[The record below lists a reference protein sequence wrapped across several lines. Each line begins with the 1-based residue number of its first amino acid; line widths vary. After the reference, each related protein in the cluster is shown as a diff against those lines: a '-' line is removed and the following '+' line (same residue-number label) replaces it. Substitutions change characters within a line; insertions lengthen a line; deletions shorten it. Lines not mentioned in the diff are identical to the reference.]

1 MAMDFDC
8 KWSPM
13 TTSQAFWQ
21 EMSGDRDIM
30 RTGIAER
37 VQAGRSPPL
46 RRRRTREYIPNS
58 RSTQRQ
64 GYLDQNLHES
74 SLFSDELTYGTR
86 DASGRL
92 YPDENMTNFTRSSSE
107 NQHHLQDILRVMP
120 ENSHLSERYQ
130 ILKAENKILR
140 ERLQNALQREMKA
153 LKTFKR
159 LAKEN
164 RQLKLNLRKYER
176 TLLGFYDDDTD
187 SDHSEHPKDPDF
199 GANLTQEDSTVLH
212 GEDLCNG
219 QESPERDCNQTP
231 QPLKE
236 TKSTSTS
243 TEDIIL
249 TGKEDKCTSTDDLE
263 IFGLKTESAES
274 SDTENNDDKVP
285 ECAGPE
291 YHATSLIEASNN
303 ACARREYPAPNLTDA
318 TKVQFL
324 QSQLLAMR
332 TQSVQERRKFS
343 DTRRYWTDP
352 VIANNL
358 GVKELKRA
366 SSSPSLLDGCG
377 ENTTEKKNLHRKDA
391 ASIPKRRVSDGNNPF
406 SYDFIPRSRP
416 SSFNDGELSTVP
428 EVTISQDEE
437 CNDSEDSSRSPS
449 PNSRHS
455 QDDLASSS
463 SSPVPSPISVESPAS
478 QRSPRASPF
487 ILDVDSVISERHQKL
502 LAEAPASPSP
512 QPSPAGSPQTKR
524 KLAHTVS
531 LPQTSVHHYLGM
543 QGQSKDTVDK
553 NGPPLTRR
561 SRRKSIDDD
570 EIYVKKNR
578 QTSVSLK
585 FEGDIERENAES
597 LAADIAEFLNSR
609 KKRSRADT
617 MPSPRTSREEELKGE
632 NQSADEDNAVFT
644 PARSTRARRG
654 SAVVSMPGDHYQ
666 MDLHVLNV
674 TGEGIGKTLSVI
686 REKKELSGSSTS
698 LNSIDPDKK
707 SRWSILRRNKKML
720 LLKDKQPRQGEDFKE
735 SLARMRD
742 NPKAIVT
749 HELTEFKN
757 SHWTQLMGQSTE
769 NCPRR
774 PRSDGI
780 RALSDHE
787 TKRREA
793 VWELFHSEVI
803 YLMSHLLVL
812 KEVFLEPLKEIQQM
826 AHLQHVDVNKIFC
839 NVQDLC
845 EVSTRFA
852 KNLLRVFQSEQP
864 TQFGSTAS
872 VVSAFTEFSR
882 KVHPQYQRYCL
893 NYSKALSYLDSLK
906 KDEDFQEFI
915 KWCESD
921 SRCNRLQITD
931 LLVAPLQHL
940 TKYPLLLKNIRKR
953 TAEGDEQHGSL
964 SSIIKA
970 VELSIQELEG
980 KVKSRAN
987 YERLQELQSS
997 LVWPSITELDP
1008 KTYVPEFLRGILS
1021 KQPCE
1026 SLLASPKRQ
1035 LLYEGPLMLIENAK
1049 VDVYAFL
1056 FDDMLLLT
1064 RFRKLPLKVNKKLNL
1079 AGMTDSPPPTPPVV
1093 RRSMSGAQYTV
1104 YKQPIPLDRF
1114 IIIDAEATHAGSTL
1128 KNSFIII
1135 HYSRFKQT
1143 VGLYTLQAPSQN
1155 LKETWTSTLKAAQSK
1170 WSEAVALELAAET
1183 EKMSAFQTISEKEV
1197 EQETEPKS
1205 PDDTTLSQTQMLS
1218 YYKPIESQC

>member
-1 MAMDFDC
+1 
-8 KWSPM
+8 
-13 TTSQAFWQ
+13 
-21 EMSGDRDIM
+21 MSFDRDM
-30 RTGIAER
+30 ARTGIAER

-58 RSTQRQ
+58 RTTLRQ
-64 GYLDQNLHES
+64 GYLDQDLHDN
-74 SLFSDELTYGTR
+74 SLLSDELTYGIPGNG
-86 DASGRL
+86 GRP
-92 YPDENMTNFTRSSSE
+92 YTDENMNSVSRSSSG
-107 NQHHLQDILRVMP
+107 NQPHLQDILRVMP
-120 ENSHLSERYQ
+120 ENSHLNERYQ

-176 TLLGFYDDDTD
+176 TLLGFYDDESD
-187 SDHSEHPKDPDF
+187 SDRSEHLKDLSDHLPQSSRSPTPKY
-199 GANLTQEDSTVLH
+199 E
-212 GEDLCNG
+212 LCNG
-219 QESPERDCNQTP
+219 EETVERDCNQTQSISP
-231 QPLKE
+231 VKI
-236 TKSTSTS
+236 TKSISTS
-243 TEDIIL
+243 TEDMVCAIK
-249 TGKEDKCTSTDDLE
+249 KEDKSTSTDDLE
-263 IFGLKTESAES
+263 IFQDKTASVES
-274 SDTENNDDKVP
+274 SDTENNDKSAEFEFHSTNLSD
-285 ECAGPE
+285 ESDNICAGPE
-291 YHATSLIEASNN
+291 YQDT
-303 ACARREYPAPNLTDA
+303 NLTDA
-318 TKVQFL
+318 RKVQFL
-324 QSQLLAMR
+324 QSQLLAIQ

-343 DTRRYWTDP
+343 ETRRYWTDP
-352 VIANNL
+352 VTANNL
-358 GVKELKRA
+358 GLNELQRA

-377 ENTTEKKNLHRKDA
+377 ESTAQNKNPNRKDA
-391 ASIPKRRVSDGNNPF
+391 ASIPKRRVSDGNKPL
-406 SYDFIPRSRP
+406 SSEIMIRSRP
-416 SSFNDGELSTVP
+416 SSFHDAELSTVP
-428 EVTISQDEE
+428 EVTISPYEE
-437 CNDSEDSSRSPS
+437 NIASEDSSRSPS
-449 PNSRHS
+449 PSSRHS

-463 SSPVPSPISVESPAS
+463 SSPTPSQTNEEGLAS
-478 QRSPRASPF
+478 QRSPWSSSLTLEEDAAIRESHQR
-487 ILDVDSVISERHQKL
+487 ILSEVQ
-502 LAEAPASPSP
+502 AAPSP
-512 QPSPAGSPQTKR
+512 RPSPEGSPQLTRR

-531 LPQTSVHHYLGM
+531 LPVESFGRYLSTMGIHA
-543 QGQSKDTVDK
+543 QSKDIVENKDVK
-553 NGPPLTRR
+553 KPNRL
-561 SRRKSIDDD
+561 RRKSIDDD
-570 EIYVKKNR
+570 EIYVKKHR

-597 LAADIAEFLNSR
+597 LAADIAEFLNNR
-609 KKRSRADT
+609 TKRSRAGT
-617 MPSPRTSREEELKGE
+617 MPSARTIDENPKEETMANE
-632 NQSADEDNAVFT
+632 EDDSVFT
-644 PARSTRARRG
+644 PARTLRQRRG

-666 MDLHVLNV
+666 MDLHVLSV
-674 TGEGIGKTLSVI
+674 QGERMEGKQLSVI

-698 LNSIDPDKK
+698 LNSIDPEKR

-720 LLKDKQPRQGEDFKE
+720 LLKEKARQGEDFKE
-735 SLARMRD
+735 SLARIRET
-742 NPKAIVT
+742 PKAIAK
-749 HELTEFKN
+749 HELSEFKN
-757 SHWTQLMGQSTE
+757 SHWTLLMGQSLE
-769 NCPRR
+769 RSSRR
-774 PRSDGI
+774 PRSETT
-780 RALSDHE
+780 LSDHE

-793 VWELFHSEVI
+793 VWELFHSEVV

-826 AHLQHVDVNKIFC
+826 GHLQHVDGNKIFC
-839 NVQDLC
+839 NLEELC

-852 KNLLRVFQSEQP
+852 KNLLQVFQSEQP

-906 KDEDFQEFI
+906 KDEDFQEFM
-915 KWCESD
+915 KWCESHA
-921 SRCNRLQITD
+921 RCNRLQITD

-953 TAEGDEQHGSL
+953 TAEGDEQHSSL

-987 YERLQELQSS
+987 YERLQELQST

-1008 KTYVPEFLRGILS
+1008 KTYVPEFLRGILT

-1035 LLYEGPLMLIENAK
+1035 LLHEGPLTLLENAK

-1064 RFRKLPLKVNKKLNL
+1064 RFRKLPPKMNKKLNL
-1079 AGMTDSPPPTPPVV
+1079 AGMTESPPPTPPVV

-1114 IIIDAEATHAGSTL
+1114 IIIDAEATHAGGTL

-1155 LKETWTSTLKAAQSK
+1155 LKETWTSTLKAAQSR

-1183 EKMSAFQTISEKEV
+1183 EKMSALQNANEGEI
-1197 EQETEPKS
+1197 EQDSGPKS
-1205 PDDTTLSQTQMLS
+1205 PDDTVMSQTQMLS
-1218 YYKPIESQC
+1218 YYKPIESKC

>member
-1 MAMDFDC
+1 MGFI
-8 KWSPM
+8 
-13 TTSQAFWQ
+13 
-21 EMSGDRDIM
+21 G
-30 RTGIAER
+30 GIFTATIR
-37 VQAGRSPPL
+37 VV
-46 RRRRTREYIPNS
+46 N
-58 RSTQRQ
+58 
-64 GYLDQNLHES
+64 
-74 SLFSDELTYGTR
+74 
-86 DASGRL
+86 
-92 YPDENMTNFTRSSSE
+92 
-107 NQHHLQDILRVMP
+107 
-120 ENSHLSERYQ
+120 
-130 ILKAENKILR
+130 
-140 ERLQNALQREMKA
+140 
-153 LKTFKR
+153 
-159 LAKEN
+159 
-164 RQLKLNLRKYER
+164 
-176 TLLGFYDDDTD
+176 
-187 SDHSEHPKDPDF
+187 
-199 GANLTQEDSTVLH
+199 
-212 GEDLCNG
+212 
-219 QESPERDCNQTP
+219 
-231 QPLKE
+231 
-236 TKSTSTS
+236 
-243 TEDIIL
+243 
-249 TGKEDKCTSTDDLE
+249 
-263 IFGLKTESAES
+263 
-274 SDTENNDDKVP
+274 
-285 ECAGPE
+285 
-291 YHATSLIEASNN
+291 
-303 ACARREYPAPNLTDA
+303 
-318 TKVQFL
+318 
-324 QSQLLAMR
+324 
-332 TQSVQERRKFS
+332 
-343 DTRRYWTDP
+343 
-352 VIANNL
+352 NNL
-358 GVKELKRA
+358 QF
-366 SSSPSLLDGCG
+366 C
-377 ENTTEKKNLHRKDA
+377 
-391 ASIPKRRVSDGNNPF
+391 
-406 SYDFIPRSRP
+406 
-416 SSFNDGELSTVP
+416 
-428 EVTISQDEE
+428 
-437 CNDSEDSSRSPS
+437 
-449 PNSRHS
+449 
-455 QDDLASSS
+455 
-463 SSPVPSPISVESPAS
+463 
-478 QRSPRASPF
+478 
-487 ILDVDSVISERHQKL
+487 
-502 LAEAPASPSP
+502 
-512 QPSPAGSPQTKR
+512 
-524 KLAHTVS
+524 
-531 LPQTSVHHYLGM
+531 
-543 QGQSKDTVDK
+543 
-553 NGPPLTRR
+553 
-561 SRRKSIDDD
+561 
-570 EIYVKKNR
+570 
-578 QTSVSLK
+578 
-585 FEGDIERENAES
+585 
-597 LAADIAEFLNSR
+597 
-609 KKRSRADT
+609 
-617 MPSPRTSREEELKGE
+617 
-632 NQSADEDNAVFT
+632 
-644 PARSTRARRG
+644 
-654 SAVVSMPGDHYQ
+654 
-666 MDLHVLNV
+666 
-674 TGEGIGKTLSVI
+674 GKTLSVI
-686 REKKELSGSSTS
+686 REKKELSGSSAS
-698 LNSIDPDKK
+698 LNSIVSDPDKK

-749 HELTEFKN
+749 HELAEFKN
-757 SHWTQLMGQSTE
+757 SHWTQLMGQSIE

-826 AHLQHVDVNKIFC
+826 GHLQHVDVNKIFC

-940 TKYPLLLKNIRKR
+940 TKYPLLLKNISKR
-953 TAEGDEQHGSL
+953 TSEGDEQHRSL

-1008 KTYVPEFLRGILS
+1008 KTYVPEFLRGILL

-1064 RFRKLPLKVNKKLNL
+1064 RSRKFPLKVNKKLNL
-1079 AGMTDSPPPTPPVV
+1079 AGMTDSPPPTPPMV
-1093 RRSMSGAQYTV
+1093 RRSLSGAQYTV

-1128 KNSFIII
+1128 KNSFVII

-1155 LKETWTSTLKAAQSK
+1155 LKETWTSTLKAAQGK

-1183 EKMSAFQTISEKEV
+1183 EKMSSFQTNNEKVV

-1205 PDDTTLSQTQMLS
+1205 PDDTTLSQTEMLS

>member
-1 MAMDFDC
+1 M
-8 KWSPM
+8 PM
-13 TTSQAFWQ
+13 LVSEATQVFWE
-21 EMSGDRDIM
+21 EMSFDRDM
-30 RTGIAER
+30 ARTGIAER

-58 RSTQRQ
+58 RTTLRQ
-64 GYLDQNLHES
+64 GYLDQDLHDN
-74 SLFSDELTYGTR
+74 SLLSDELTYGIPGNG
-86 DASGRL
+86 GRP
-92 YPDENMTNFTRSSSE
+92 YTDENMNSVSRSSSG
-107 NQHHLQDILRVMP
+107 NQPHLQDILRVMP
-120 ENSHLSERYQ
+120 ENSHLNERYQ

-176 TLLGFYDDDTD
+176 TLLGFYDDESD
-187 SDHSEHPKDPDF
+187 SDRSEHLKDLSDHLPQSSRSPTPKY
-199 GANLTQEDSTVLH
+199 E
-212 GEDLCNG
+212 LCNG
-219 QESPERDCNQTP
+219 EETVERDCNQTQSISP
-231 QPLKE
+231 VKI
-236 TKSTSTS
+236 TKSISTS
-243 TEDIIL
+243 TEDMVCAIK
-249 TGKEDKCTSTDDLE
+249 KEDKSTSTDDLE
-263 IFGLKTESAES
+263 IFQDKTASVES
-274 SDTENNDDKVP
+274 SDTENNDKSAEFEFHSTNLSD
-285 ECAGPE
+285 ESDNICAGPE
-291 YHATSLIEASNN
+291 YQDT
-303 ACARREYPAPNLTDA
+303 NLTDA
-318 TKVQFL
+318 RKVQFL
-324 QSQLLAMR
+324 QSQLLAIQ

-343 DTRRYWTDP
+343 ETRRYWTDP
-352 VIANNL
+352 VTANNL
-358 GVKELKRA
+358 GLNELQRA

-377 ENTTEKKNLHRKDA
+377 ESTAQNKNPNRKDA
-391 ASIPKRRVSDGNNPF
+391 ASIPKRRVSDGNKPL
-406 SYDFIPRSRP
+406 SSEIMIRSRP
-416 SSFNDGELSTVP
+416 SSFHDAELSTVP
-428 EVTISQDEE
+428 EVTISPYEE
-437 CNDSEDSSRSPS
+437 NIASEDSSRSPS
-449 PNSRHS
+449 PSSRHS

-463 SSPVPSPISVESPAS
+463 SSPTPSQTNEEGLAS
-478 QRSPRASPF
+478 QRSPWSSSLTLEEDAAIRESHQR
-487 ILDVDSVISERHQKL
+487 ILSEVQ
-502 LAEAPASPSP
+502 AAPSP
-512 QPSPAGSPQTKR
+512 RPSPEGSPQLTRR

-531 LPQTSVHHYLGM
+531 LPVESFGRYLSTMGIHA
-543 QGQSKDTVDK
+543 QSKDIVENKDVK
-553 NGPPLTRR
+553 KPNRL
-561 SRRKSIDDD
+561 RRKSIDDD
-570 EIYVKKNR
+570 EIYVKKHR

-597 LAADIAEFLNSR
+597 LAADIAEFLNNR
-609 KKRSRADT
+609 TKRSRAGT
-617 MPSPRTSREEELKGE
+617 MPSARTIDENPKEETMANE
-632 NQSADEDNAVFT
+632 EDDSVFT
-644 PARSTRARRG
+644 PARTLRQRRG

-666 MDLHVLNV
+666 MDLHVLSV
-674 TGEGIGKTLSVI
+674 QGERMEGKQLSVI

-698 LNSIDPDKK
+698 LNSIDPEKR

-720 LLKDKQPRQGEDFKE
+720 LLKEKARQGEDFKE
-735 SLARMRD
+735 SLARIRET
-742 NPKAIVT
+742 PKAIVK
-749 HELTEFKN
+749 HELSEFKN
-757 SHWTQLMGQSTE
+757 SHWTLLMGQSLE
-769 NCPRR
+769 RSSRR
-774 PRSDGI
+774 PRSETT
-780 RALSDHE
+780 LSDHE

-793 VWELFHSEVI
+793 VWELFHSEVV

-826 AHLQHVDVNKIFC
+826 GHLQHVDGNKIFC
-839 NVQDLC
+839 NLEELC

-852 KNLLRVFQSEQP
+852 KNLLQVFQSEQP

-906 KDEDFQEFI
+906 KDEDFQEFM
-915 KWCESD
+915 KWCESHA
-921 SRCNRLQITD
+921 RCNRLQITD

-953 TAEGDEQHGSL
+953 TAEGDEQHSSL

-987 YERLQELQSS
+987 YERLQELQST

-1008 KTYVPEFLRGILS
+1008 KTYVPEFLRGILT

-1035 LLYEGPLMLIENAK
+1035 LLHEGPLTLLENAK

-1064 RFRKLPLKVNKKLNL
+1064 RFRKLPPKMNKKLNL
-1079 AGMTDSPPPTPPVV
+1079 AGMTESPPPTPPVV

-1114 IIIDAEATHAGSTL
+1114 IIIDAEATHAGGTL

-1155 LKETWTSTLKAAQSK
+1155 LKETWTSTLKAAQSR

-1183 EKMSAFQTISEKEV
+1183 EKMSALQNANEGEI
-1197 EQETEPKS
+1197 EQDSGPKS
-1205 PDDTTLSQTQMLS
+1205 PDDTVMSQTQMLS
-1218 YYKPIESQC
+1218 YYKPIESKC

>member
-1 MAMDFDC
+1 M
-8 KWSPM
+8 PM
-13 TTSQAFWQ
+13 LVSEATQVFWE
-21 EMSGDRDIM
+21 EMSFDRDM
-30 RTGIAER
+30 ARTGIAER

-58 RSTQRQ
+58 RTTLRQ
-64 GYLDQNLHES
+64 GYLDQDLHDN
-74 SLFSDELTYGTR
+74 SLLSDELTYGIPGNG
-86 DASGRL
+86 GRP
-92 YPDENMTNFTRSSSE
+92 YTDENMNSVSRSSSG
-107 NQHHLQDILRVMP
+107 NQPHLQDILRVMP
-120 ENSHLSERYQ
+120 ENSHLNERYQ

-176 TLLGFYDDDTD
+176 TLLGFYDDESD
-187 SDHSEHPKDPDF
+187 SDRSEHLKDLSDHLPQSSRSPTPKY
-199 GANLTQEDSTVLH
+199 E
-212 GEDLCNG
+212 LCNG
-219 QESPERDCNQTP
+219 EETVERDCNQTQSISP
-231 QPLKE
+231 VKI
-236 TKSTSTS
+236 TKSISTS
-243 TEDIIL
+243 TEDMVCAIK
-249 TGKEDKCTSTDDLE
+249 KEDKSTSTDDLE
-263 IFGLKTESAES
+263 IFQDKTASVES
-274 SDTENNDDKVP
+274 SDTENNDKSAEFEFHSTNLSD
-285 ECAGPE
+285 ESDNICAGPE
-291 YHATSLIEASNN
+291 YQDT
-303 ACARREYPAPNLTDA
+303 NLTDA
-318 TKVQFL
+318 RKVQFL
-324 QSQLLAMR
+324 QSQLLAIQ

-343 DTRRYWTDP
+343 ETRRYWTDP
-352 VIANNL
+352 VTANNL
-358 GVKELKRA
+358 GLNELQRA

-377 ENTTEKKNLHRKDA
+377 ESTAKNKNPNRKDA
-391 ASIPKRRVSDGNNPF
+391 ASIPKRRVSDGNKPL
-406 SYDFIPRSRP
+406 SSEIMIRSRP
-416 SSFNDGELSTVP
+416 SSFHDAELSTVP
-428 EVTISQDEE
+428 EVTISPYEE
-437 CNDSEDSSRSPS
+437 NIASEDSSRSPS
-449 PNSRHS
+449 PSSRHS

-463 SSPVPSPISVESPAS
+463 SSPTPSQTNEEGLAS
-478 QRSPRASPF
+478 QRSPWSSSLTLEEDAAIRESHQR
-487 ILDVDSVISERHQKL
+487 ILSEVQ
-502 LAEAPASPSP
+502 AAPSP
-512 QPSPAGSPQTKR
+512 RPSPEGSPQLTRR

-531 LPQTSVHHYLGM
+531 LPVESFGRYLSTMGIHA
-543 QGQSKDTVDK
+543 QSKDIVENKDVK
-553 NGPPLTRR
+553 KPNRL
-561 SRRKSIDDD
+561 RRKSIDDD
-570 EIYVKKNR
+570 EIYVKKHR

-597 LAADIAEFLNSR
+597 LAADIAEFLNNR
-609 KKRSRADT
+609 TKRSRAGT
-617 MPSPRTSREEELKGE
+617 MPSARTIDENPKEETMANE
-632 NQSADEDNAVFT
+632 EDDSVFT
-644 PARSTRARRG
+644 PARTLRQRRG

-666 MDLHVLNV
+666 MDLHVLSV
-674 TGEGIGKTLSVI
+674 QGERMEGKQLSVI

-698 LNSIDPDKK
+698 LNSIDPEKR

-720 LLKDKQPRQGEDFKE
+720 LLKEKARQGEDFKE
-735 SLARMRD
+735 SLARIRET
-742 NPKAIVT
+742 PKAIVK
-749 HELTEFKN
+749 HELSEFKN
-757 SHWTQLMGQSTE
+757 SHWTLLMGQSLE
-769 NCPRR
+769 RSSRR
-774 PRSDGI
+774 PRSETT
-780 RALSDHE
+780 LSDHE

-793 VWELFHSEVI
+793 VWELFHSEVV

-826 AHLQHVDVNKIFC
+826 GHLQHVDGNKIFC
-839 NVQDLC
+839 NLEELC

-852 KNLLRVFQSEQP
+852 KNLLQVFQSEQP

-906 KDEDFQEFI
+906 KDEDFQEFM
-915 KWCESD
+915 KWCESHA
-921 SRCNRLQITD
+921 RCNRLQITD

-953 TAEGDEQHGSL
+953 TAEGDEQHSSL

-987 YERLQELQSS
+987 YERLQELQST

-1008 KTYVPEFLRGILS
+1008 KTYVPEFLRGILT

-1035 LLYEGPLMLIENAK
+1035 LLHEGPLTLLENAK

-1064 RFRKLPLKVNKKLNL
+1064 RFRKLPPKMNKKLNL
-1079 AGMTDSPPPTPPVV
+1079 AGMTESPPPTPPVV

-1114 IIIDAEATHAGSTL
+1114 IIIDAEATHAGGTL

-1155 LKETWTSTLKAAQSK
+1155 LKETWTSTLKAAQSR

-1183 EKMSAFQTISEKEV
+1183 EKMSALQNANEGEI
-1197 EQETEPKS
+1197 EQDSGPKS
-1205 PDDTTLSQTQMLS
+1205 PDDTVMSQTQMLS
-1218 YYKPIESQC
+1218 YYKPIESKC

>member
-1 MAMDFDC
+1 MLVSEA
-8 KWSPM
+8 
-13 TTSQAFWQ
+13 TQVFWE
-21 EMSGDRDIM
+21 EMSFDRDM
-30 RTGIAER
+30 ARTGIAER

-58 RSTQRQ
+58 RTTLRQ
-64 GYLDQNLHES
+64 GYLDQDLHDN
-74 SLFSDELTYGTR
+74 SLLSDELTYGIPGNG
-86 DASGRL
+86 GRP
-92 YPDENMTNFTRSSSE
+92 YTDENMNSVSRSSSG
-107 NQHHLQDILRVMP
+107 NQPHLQDILRVMP
-120 ENSHLSERYQ
+120 ENSHLNERYQ

-176 TLLGFYDDDTD
+176 TLLGFYDDESD
-187 SDHSEHPKDPDF
+187 SDRSEHLKDLSDHLPQSSRSPTPKY
-199 GANLTQEDSTVLH
+199 E
-212 GEDLCNG
+212 LCNG
-219 QESPERDCNQTP
+219 EETVERDCNQTQSISP
-231 QPLKE
+231 VKI
-236 TKSTSTS
+236 TKSISTS
-243 TEDIIL
+243 TEDMVCAIK
-249 TGKEDKCTSTDDLE
+249 KEDKSTSTDDLE
-263 IFGLKTESAES
+263 IFQDKTASVES
-274 SDTENNDDKVP
+274 SDTENNDKSAEFEFHSTNLSD
-285 ECAGPE
+285 ESDNICAGPE
-291 YHATSLIEASNN
+291 YQDT
-303 ACARREYPAPNLTDA
+303 NLTDA

-324 QSQLLAMR
+324 QSQLLAIQ

-343 DTRRYWTDP
+343 ETRRYWTDP
-352 VIANNL
+352 VTANNL
-358 GVKELKRA
+358 GLNELQRA

-377 ENTTEKKNLHRKDA
+377 ESTAKNKNPNRKDA
-391 ASIPKRRVSDGNNPF
+391 ASIPKRRVSDGNKPL
-406 SYDFIPRSRP
+406 SSEIMIRSRP
-416 SSFNDGELSTVP
+416 SSFHDAELSTVP
-428 EVTISQDEE
+428 EVTISPYEE
-437 CNDSEDSSRSPS
+437 NIASEDSSRSPS
-449 PNSRHS
+449 PSSRHS

-463 SSPVPSPISVESPAS
+463 SSPTPSQTNEEGLAS
-478 QRSPRASPF
+478 QRSPWSSSLTLEEDAAIRESHQR
-487 ILDVDSVISERHQKL
+487 ILSEVQ
-502 LAEAPASPSP
+502 AAPSP
-512 QPSPAGSPQTKR
+512 RPSPEGSPQLTRR

-531 LPQTSVHHYLGM
+531 LPVESFGRYLSTMGIHA
-543 QGQSKDTVDK
+543 QSKDIVENKDVK
-553 NGPPLTRR
+553 KPNRL
-561 SRRKSIDDD
+561 RRKSIDDD
-570 EIYVKKNR
+570 EIYVKKHR

-597 LAADIAEFLNSR
+597 LAADIAEFLNNR
-609 KKRSRADT
+609 TKRSRAGT
-617 MPSPRTSREEELKGE
+617 MPSARTIDENPKEETMANE
-632 NQSADEDNAVFT
+632 EDDSVFT
-644 PARSTRARRG
+644 PARTLRQRRG

-666 MDLHVLNV
+666 MDLHVLSV
-674 TGEGIGKTLSVI
+674 QGERMEGKQLSVI

-698 LNSIDPDKK
+698 LNSIDPEKR

-720 LLKDKQPRQGEDFKE
+720 LLKEKARQGEDFKE
-735 SLARMRD
+735 SLARIRET
-742 NPKAIVT
+742 PKAIVK
-749 HELTEFKN
+749 HELSEFKN
-757 SHWTQLMGQSTE
+757 SHWTLLMGQSLE
-769 NCPRR
+769 RSSRR
-774 PRSDGI
+774 PRSETT
-780 RALSDHE
+780 LSDHE

-793 VWELFHSEVI
+793 VWELFHSEVV

-826 AHLQHVDVNKIFC
+826 GHLQHVDGNKIFC
-839 NVQDLC
+839 NLEELC

-852 KNLLRVFQSEQP
+852 KNLLQVFQSEQP

-906 KDEDFQEFI
+906 KDEDFQEFM
-915 KWCESD
+915 KWCESHA
-921 SRCNRLQITD
+921 RCNRLQITD

-953 TAEGDEQHGSL
+953 TAEGDEQHSSL

-987 YERLQELQSS
+987 YERLQELQST

-1008 KTYVPEFLRGILS
+1008 KTYVPEFLRGILT

-1035 LLYEGPLMLIENAK
+1035 LLHEGPLTLLENAK

-1064 RFRKLPLKVNKKLNL
+1064 RFRKLPPKMNKKLNL
-1079 AGMTDSPPPTPPVV
+1079 AGMTESPPPTPPVV

-1114 IIIDAEATHAGSTL
+1114 IIIDAEATHAGGTL

-1155 LKETWTSTLKAAQSK
+1155 LKETWTSTLKAAQSR

-1183 EKMSAFQTISEKEV
+1183 EKMSALQNANEGEI
-1197 EQETEPKS
+1197 EQDSGPKS
-1205 PDDTTLSQTQMLS
+1205 PDDTVMSQTQMLS
-1218 YYKPIESQC
+1218 YYKPIESKC

>member
-1 MAMDFDC
+1 MSA
-8 KWSPM
+8 
-13 TTSQAFWQ
+13 SQVFRR
-21 EMSGDRDIM
+21 EMSLDREM
-30 RTGIAER
+30 VRTGIAER
-37 VQAGRSPPL
+37 AQAGRSPPL
-46 RRRRTREYIPNS
+46 RRRRTREYVPNS
-58 RSTQRQ
+58 RATQRQ
-64 GYLDQNLHES
+64 GYLDQNLHDN
-74 SLFSDELTYGTR
+74 SLFTDELTYG
-86 DASGRL
+86 SPGNGGRL
-92 YPDENMTNFTRSSSE
+92 YTDENMNTISRSNSE
-107 NQHHLQDILRVMP
+107 NPPHLQDILRVMP

-176 TLLGFYDDDTD
+176 TLLGFYDDESD
-187 SDHSEHPKDPDF
+187 SDHSEHPKNSDVGVHLPQTSSR
-199 GANLTQEDSTVLH
+199 LSHTEELY
-212 GEDLCNG
+212 NG
-219 QESPERDCNQTP
+219 QDAEERDCNQTP
-231 QPLKE
+231 STPPLKT
-236 TKSTSTS
+236 TKSISTS
-243 TEDIIL
+243 TEDIMC
-249 TGKEDKCTSTDDLE
+249 TTNREDKSTSTDDLE
-263 IFGLKTESAES
+263 SFDVKTESVES
-274 SDTENNDDKVP
+274 SDTENNDATSLNDAS
-285 ECAGPE
+285 ENICAEPE
-291 YHATSLIEASNN
+291 YHAT
-303 ACARREYPAPNLTDA
+303 NLTDA

-324 QSQLLAMR
+324 QSQLLAIQ

-352 VIANNL
+352 MIANNMA
-358 GVKELKRA
+358 VNELQRA

-377 ENTTEKKNLHRKDA
+377 QGTTNKTPYRKD
-391 ASIPKRRVSDGNNPF
+391 SVSYPKRRVSDGNNPL
-406 SYDFIPRSRP
+406 SPDFMIRSRP
-416 SSFNDGELSTVP
+416 SSFHDAELTTVP
-428 EVTISQDEE
+428 EVTISPDEE
-437 CNDSEDSSRSPS
+437 RNESEESSRSPS
-449 PNSRHS
+449 PTSRHS

-463 SSPVPSPISVESPAS
+463 SSPTPSQTNDDSPVP
-478 QRSPRASPF
+478 QRSPRASPLT
-487 ILDVDSVISERHQKL
+487 LDVDAVISASQRRL
-502 LAEAPASPSP
+502 LSEVQPSPSP
-512 QPSPAGSPQTKR
+512 QPSPAGSPQLRR

-531 LPQTSVHHYLGM
+531 LPVASFGHYLSTIST
-543 QGQSKDTVDK
+543 QSQSKDNTE
-553 NGPPLTRR
+553 NNNTQTTSRL
-561 SRRKSIDDD
+561 RRKSIDDD
-570 EIYVKKNR
+570 EIYVKR
-578 QTSVSLK
+578 HRETSVSLK

-597 LAADIAEFLNSR
+597 LAADIAEFLNNR
-609 KKRSRADT
+609 RKRSRAGT
-617 MPSPRTSREEELKGE
+617 MPSPRTIEEEPKIDDIPAE
-632 NQSADEDNAVFT
+632 EDDAVFT
-644 PARSTRARRG
+644 HARSTRTRRG

-674 TGEGIGKTLSVI
+674 QREPMGKTLSVI

-698 LNSIDPDKK
+698 LNSIDPEKR

-720 LLKDKQPRQGEDFKE
+720 LLKDKPRQGEDFKE
-735 SLARMRD
+735 SLARMRE
-742 NPKAIVT
+742 NPRAIVE
-749 HELTEFKN
+749 HELSEFKN
-757 SHWTQLMGQSTE
+757 SHWTQLMGQSME
-769 NCPRR
+769 RSPRR
-774 PRSDGI
+774 PRSEST
-780 RALSDHE
+780 LSDHE

-793 VWELFHSEVI
+793 VWELFHSEVV

-826 AHLQHVDVNKIFC
+826 GHLQHVDANKIFC
-839 NVQDLC
+839 NLQDLC

-852 KNLLRVFQSEQP
+852 KNLLRVFQNEQP

-882 KVHPQYQRYCL
+882 KVHPQYQKYCL

-906 KDEDFQEFI
+906 KDEDFQEFM
-915 KWCESD
+915 KWCESN

-953 TAEGDEQHGSL
+953 TAEGDEQHSSL

-1008 KTYVPEFLRGILS
+1008 KTYVPEFLRGILL

-1035 LLYEGPLMLIENAK
+1035 LLYEGPLTLMENAK

-1064 RFRKLPLKVNKKLNL
+1064 RFRKLPQKVNKHPSLVQKLNL
-1079 AGMTDSPPPTPPVV
+1079 TGMTDSPPSTPPVV

-1183 EKMSAFQTISEKEV
+1183 EKMSAFQNINEGEV
-1197 EQETEPKS
+1197 EQDTDPKS
-1205 PDDTTLSQTQMLS
+1205 PDDTVMSQTQMLS

>member
-1 MAMDFDC
+1 M
-8 KWSPM
+8 PM
-13 TTSQAFWQ
+13 LVSEATQVFWE
-21 EMSGDRDIM
+21 EMSFDRDM
-30 RTGIAER
+30 ARTGIAER

-58 RSTQRQ
+58 RTTLRQ
-64 GYLDQNLHES
+64 GYLDQDLHDN
-74 SLFSDELTYGTR
+74 SLLSDELTYGIPGNG
-86 DASGRL
+86 GRP
-92 YPDENMTNFTRSSSE
+92 YTDENMNSVSRSSSG
-107 NQHHLQDILRVMP
+107 NQPHLQDILRVMP
-120 ENSHLSERYQ
+120 ENSHLNERYQ

-176 TLLGFYDDDTD
+176 TLLGFYDDESD
-187 SDHSEHPKDPDF
+187 SDRSEHLKDLSDHLPQSSRSPTPKY
-199 GANLTQEDSTVLH
+199 E
-212 GEDLCNG
+212 LCNG
-219 QESPERDCNQTP
+219 EETVERDCNQTQSISP
-231 QPLKE
+231 VKI
-236 TKSTSTS
+236 TKSISTS
-243 TEDIIL
+243 TEDMVCAIK
-249 TGKEDKCTSTDDLE
+249 KEDKSTSTDDLE
-263 IFGLKTESAES
+263 IFQDKTASVES
-274 SDTENNDDKVP
+274 SDSENNDKSAEFEFHSTNLSD
-285 ECAGPE
+285 ESDNICAGPE
-291 YHATSLIEASNN
+291 YQDT
-303 ACARREYPAPNLTDA
+303 NLTDA
-318 TKVQFL
+318 TKVQVL
-324 QSQLLAMR
+324 QSQLLAIQ

-343 DTRRYWTDP
+343 ETRRYWTDP
-352 VIANNL
+352 VTANNL
-358 GVKELKRA
+358 GLNELQRA

-377 ENTTEKKNLHRKDA
+377 ESTAKNKNPNRKDA
-391 ASIPKRRVSDGNNPF
+391 ASIPKRRVSDGNKPL
-406 SYDFIPRSRP
+406 SSEIMIRSRP
-416 SSFNDGELSTVP
+416 SSFHDAELSTVP
-428 EVTISQDEE
+428 EVTISPYEE
-437 CNDSEDSSRSPS
+437 NIASEDSSRSPS
-449 PNSRHS
+449 PSSRHS

-463 SSPVPSPISVESPAS
+463 SSPTPSQTNEEGLAS
-478 QRSPRASPF
+478 QRSPWSSSLTLEEDAAIRESHQR
-487 ILDVDSVISERHQKL
+487 ILSEVQ
-502 LAEAPASPSP
+502 AAPSP
-512 QPSPAGSPQTKR
+512 RPSPEGSPQLTRR

-531 LPQTSVHHYLGM
+531 LPVESFGRYLSTMGIHA
-543 QGQSKDTVDK
+543 QSKDIVENKDVK
-553 NGPPLTRR
+553 KPNRL
-561 SRRKSIDDD
+561 RRKSIDDD
-570 EIYVKKNR
+570 EIYVKKHR

-597 LAADIAEFLNSR
+597 LAADIAEFLNNR
-609 KKRSRADT
+609 TKRSRAGT
-617 MPSPRTSREEELKGE
+617 MPSARTIDENPKEETMANE
-632 NQSADEDNAVFT
+632 EDDSVFT
-644 PARSTRARRG
+644 PARTLRQRRG

-666 MDLHVLNV
+666 MDLHVLSV
-674 TGEGIGKTLSVI
+674 QGERMEGKQLSVI

-698 LNSIDPDKK
+698 LNSIDPEKR

-720 LLKDKQPRQGEDFKE
+720 LLKEKARQGEDFKE
-735 SLARMRD
+735 SLARIRET
-742 NPKAIVT
+742 PKAIVK
-749 HELTEFKN
+749 HELSEFKN
-757 SHWTQLMGQSTE
+757 SHWTLLMGQSLE
-769 NCPRR
+769 RSPRR
-774 PRSDGI
+774 PRSETT
-780 RALSDHE
+780 LSDHE

-793 VWELFHSEVI
+793 VWELFHSEVV

-826 AHLQHVDVNKIFC
+826 GHLQHVDGNKIFC
-839 NVQDLC
+839 NLEELC

-852 KNLLRVFQSEQP
+852 KNLLQVFQSEQP

-906 KDEDFQEFI
+906 KDEDFQEFM
-915 KWCESD
+915 KWCESHA
-921 SRCNRLQITD
+921 RCNRLQITD

-953 TAEGDEQHGSL
+953 TAEGDEQHSSL

-987 YERLQELQSS
+987 YERLQELQST

-1008 KTYVPEFLRGILS
+1008 KTYVPEFLRGILT

-1035 LLYEGPLMLIENAK
+1035 LLHEGPLTLLENAK

-1064 RFRKLPLKVNKKLNL
+1064 RFRKLPPKMNKKLNL
-1079 AGMTDSPPPTPPVV
+1079 AGMTESPPPTPPVV

-1114 IIIDAEATHAGSTL
+1114 IIIDAEATHAGGTL

-1155 LKETWTSTLKAAQSK
+1155 LKETWTSTLKAAQSR

-1183 EKMSAFQTISEKEV
+1183 EKMSALQNANEGEI
-1197 EQETEPKS
+1197 EQDSGPKS
-1205 PDDTTLSQTQMLS
+1205 PDDTVMSQTQMLS
-1218 YYKPIESQC
+1218 YYKPIESKC

>member
-1 MAMDFDC
+1 MLVSEA
-8 KWSPM
+8 
-13 TTSQAFWQ
+13 TQVFWE
-21 EMSGDRDIM
+21 EMSFDRDM
-30 RTGIAER
+30 ARTGIAER

-58 RSTQRQ
+58 RTTLRQ
-64 GYLDQNLHES
+64 GYLDQDLHDN
-74 SLFSDELTYGTR
+74 SLLSDELTYGIPGNG
-86 DASGRL
+86 GRP
-92 YPDENMTNFTRSSSE
+92 YTDENMNSVSRSSSG
-107 NQHHLQDILRVMP
+107 NQPHLQDILRVMP
-120 ENSHLSERYQ
+120 ENSHLNERYQ

-176 TLLGFYDDDTD
+176 TLLGFYDDESD
-187 SDHSEHPKDPDF
+187 SDRSEHLKDLSDHLPQSSRSPTPKY
-199 GANLTQEDSTVLH
+199 E
-212 GEDLCNG
+212 LCNG
-219 QESPERDCNQTP
+219 EETVERDCNQTQSISP
-231 QPLKE
+231 VKI
-236 TKSTSTS
+236 TKSISTS
-243 TEDIIL
+243 TEDMVCAIK
-249 TGKEDKCTSTDDLE
+249 KEDKSTSTDDLE
-263 IFGLKTESAES
+263 IFQDKTASVES
-274 SDTENNDDKVP
+274 SDTENNDKSAEFEFHSTNLSD
-285 ECAGPE
+285 ESDNICAGPE
-291 YHATSLIEASNN
+291 YQDT
-303 ACARREYPAPNLTDA
+303 NLTDA
-318 TKVQFL
+318 RKVQFL
-324 QSQLLAMR
+324 QSQLLAIQ

-343 DTRRYWTDP
+343 ETRRYWTDP
-352 VIANNL
+352 VTANNL
-358 GVKELKRA
+358 GLNELQRA

-377 ENTTEKKNLHRKDA
+377 ESTAQNKNPNRKDA
-391 ASIPKRRVSDGNNPF
+391 ASIPKRRVSDGNKPL
-406 SYDFIPRSRP
+406 SSEIMIRSRP
-416 SSFNDGELSTVP
+416 SSFHDAELSTVP
-428 EVTISQDEE
+428 EVTISPYEE
-437 CNDSEDSSRSPS
+437 NIASEDSSRSPS
-449 PNSRHS
+449 PSSRHS

-463 SSPVPSPISVESPAS
+463 SSPTPSQTNEEGLAS
-478 QRSPRASPF
+478 QRSPWSSSLTLEEDAAIRESHQR
-487 ILDVDSVISERHQKL
+487 ILSEVQ
-502 LAEAPASPSP
+502 AAPSP
-512 QPSPAGSPQTKR
+512 RPSPEGSPQLTRR

-531 LPQTSVHHYLGM
+531 LPVESFGRYLSTMGIHA
-543 QGQSKDTVDK
+543 QSKDIVENKDVK
-553 NGPPLTRR
+553 KPNRL
-561 SRRKSIDDD
+561 RRKSIDDD
-570 EIYVKKNR
+570 EIYVKKHR

-597 LAADIAEFLNSR
+597 LAADIAEFLNNR
-609 KKRSRADT
+609 TKRSRAGT
-617 MPSPRTSREEELKGE
+617 MPSARTIDENPKEETMANE
-632 NQSADEDNAVFT
+632 EDDSVFT
-644 PARSTRARRG
+644 PARTLRQRRG

-666 MDLHVLNV
+666 MDLHVLSV
-674 TGEGIGKTLSVI
+674 QGERMEGKQLSVI

-698 LNSIDPDKK
+698 LNSIDPEKR

-720 LLKDKQPRQGEDFKE
+720 LLKEKARQGEDFKE
-735 SLARMRD
+735 SLARIRET
-742 NPKAIVT
+742 PKAIVK
-749 HELTEFKN
+749 HELSEFKN
-757 SHWTQLMGQSTE
+757 SHWTLLMGQSLE
-769 NCPRR
+769 RSSRR
-774 PRSDGI
+774 PRSETT
-780 RALSDHE
+780 LSDHE

-793 VWELFHSEVI
+793 VWELFHSEVV

-826 AHLQHVDVNKIFC
+826 GHLQHVDGNKIFC
-839 NVQDLC
+839 NLEELC

-852 KNLLRVFQSEQP
+852 KNLLQVFQSEQP

-906 KDEDFQEFI
+906 KDEDFQEFM
-915 KWCESD
+915 KWCESHA
-921 SRCNRLQITD
+921 RCNRLQITD

-953 TAEGDEQHGSL
+953 TAEGDEQHSSL

-987 YERLQELQSS
+987 YERLQELQST

-1008 KTYVPEFLRGILS
+1008 KTYVPEFLRGILT

-1035 LLYEGPLMLIENAK
+1035 LLHEGPLTLLENAK

-1064 RFRKLPLKVNKKLNL
+1064 RFRKLPPKMNKKLNL
-1079 AGMTDSPPPTPPVV
+1079 AGMTESPPPTPPVV

-1114 IIIDAEATHAGSTL
+1114 IIIDAEATHAGGTL

-1155 LKETWTSTLKAAQSK
+1155 LKETWTSTLKAAQSR

-1183 EKMSAFQTISEKEV
+1183 EKMSALQNANEGEI
-1197 EQETEPKS
+1197 EQDSGPKS
-1205 PDDTTLSQTQMLS
+1205 PDDTVMSQTQMLS
-1218 YYKPIESQC
+1218 YYKPIESKC